1 MKRNDPMYLPE
12 TIAQIINALEK
23 AGFAAYV
30 VGGCVRDA
38 CLGLQPQ
45 AFL

>member
-1 MKRNDPMYLPE
+1 MMPLSLPDHVN
-12 TIAQIINALEK
+12 TALNRLEN

-38 CLGLQPQ
+38 LMGRTPGD
-45 AFL
+45 